1 MIVSSFFGDRI
12 YLDTNF
18 LYCFIRPIPEYN
30 YEILTFFKKI
40 EEGRIHAYTC
50 VNTFDEL
57 AYRLLLALI
66 KDKYAVNPIDLLR
79 KSARDMMDE
88 FYPKIQSVLLGLKS
102 FPNLELLALT
112 TQELSQMINALTYDK
127 LMPRDALHLAVM
139 RNHDINFIAS
149 DDRDFDGIEGI
160 ERIWIYNPPSV

>member
-1 MIVSSFFGDRI
+1 MRVNSFSGDRI

-18 LYCFIRPIPEYN
+18 IYFFIRPIPEYN
-30 YEILTFFKKI
+30 YEILAFFKKI

-66 KDKYAVNPIDLLR
+66 KDKYALNPIDLLR
-79 KSARDMMDE
+79 KRATDMMNE
-88 FYPKIQSVLLGLKS
+88 FYPKIQSVLLELKS

-112 TQELSQMINALTYDK
+112 SHELSQMISDLTYAK

-139 RNHDINFIAS
+139 KNHGINFIAS
-149 DDRDFDGIEGI
+149 DDRDFDGIDGV
-160 ERIWIYNPPSV
+160 ERI

>member
-1 MIVSSFFGDRI
+1 MKASSFLGDRV

-18 LYCFIRPIPEYN
+18 IYCFIRPMPEYN

-50 VNTFDEL
+50 VSTFDEL

-79 KSARDMMDE
+79 KCARDMMKE
-88 FYPKIQSVLLGLKS
+88 FYPKIQSVLLELKS

-112 TQELSQMINALTYDK
+112 SHELFQMIYDLTYAK
-127 LMPRDALHLAVM
+127 LMPRDMLHLAVM
-139 RNHDINFIAS
+139 KNYGVSFIAS
-149 DDRDFDGIEGI
+149 DDRDFDGIEGV
-160 ERIWIYNPPSV
+160 ERIWLYNPPTA

>member
-1 MIVSSFFGDRI
+1 MKVSNFLGDRI

-18 LYCFIRPIPEYN
+18 IYCFIRPIPEYN

-66 KDKYAVNPIDLLR
+66 KDKYALNPIDLLR
-79 KSARDMMDE
+79 KRPRDMMKE
-88 FYPKIQSVLLGLKS
+88 FYPKIQSVLSELKS
-102 FPNLELLALT
+102 FPNLELFALT
-112 TQELSQMINALTYDK
+112 SRELCQMIYDLTYAR

-139 RNHDINFIAS
+139 RSHGVSFIAS
-149 DDRDFDGIEGI
+149 DDRDFDEIEGI
-160 ERIWIYNPPSV
+160 ERIWLHNPPWA